1 MNFRSLLLSLVLLV
15 LLGSANLDPYPD
27 NYFRSPLGIPLYL
40 SGGFAEM
47 RSNHF
52 HGGLDIK
59 TQGQTGFRVYSAAD
73 GWISRIVISASG
85 YGNALYISHPNG
97 HMTVYGH
104 LDRFRDDIQEYMKGL
119 QYEKESFEVQYFPN
133 RDQFLVLKGEE
144 IALSGNT
151 GGSGGPHLHFEIRDE
166 TTGAPVNP
174 LLWGLDVKDLTSP
187 RIFRIKV
194 YALGENS
201 TVRLRDKKTGGWR
214 KIETGET
221 VTIDATLKN
230 GRHVFDR
237 VDQIEA
243 AGSIGFSVQ
252 SQDYHDGSTNRLGL
266 YTIRLEDSGSTL
278 FRSAMDQISFDDT
291 RYINAHVDYAERL
304 KSGRWFERSYILPGN
319 KLPIYES
326 TRSGILTVLSGEK
339 HDLKYEV
346 TDAHGNQ
353 ASLAFSVLGIEQ
365 TANIVKA
372 SARGETD
379 FDLPFDQSFSFRAE
393 GFSLN
398 IPKGALYTAD
408 RLIYRSEKGTA
419 NNIHSDIHVVH
430 KREVPIH
437 SWVTIEIVPTPLPEN
452 LKSKAGIV
460 RVGAKGNISWV
471 GGAYDQ
477 GVVRARIRNF
487 DRFAVGIDN
496 QNPTIRPINLVANK
510 DLSRTS
516 QIRVRIGDALSG
528 IKTYSG
534 HVDGDWVLFEYD
546 AKTATITHRFDE
558 KTASGSHVLKL
569 SVTDNKDNTETL
581 TIPFV
586 R

>member
-278 FRSAMDQISFDDT
+278 FRSTMDQISFDDT

>member
-1 MNFRSLLLSLVLLV
+1 
-15 LLGSANLDPYPD
+15 
-27 NYFRSPLGIPLYL
+27 
-40 SGGFAEM
+40 
-47 RSNHF
+47 
-52 HGGLDIK
+52 
-59 TQGQTGFRVYSAAD
+59 
-73 GWISRIVISASG
+73 
-85 YGNALYISHPNG
+85 
-97 HMTVYGH
+97 
-104 LDRFRDDIQEYMKGL
+104 
-119 QYEKESFEVQYFPN
+119 
-133 RDQFLVLKGEE
+133 
-144 IALSGNT
+144 
-151 GGSGGPHLHFEIRDE
+151 
-166 TTGAPVNP
+166 
-174 LLWGLDVKDLTSP
+174 
-187 RIFRIKV
+187 
-194 YALGENS
+194 
-201 TVRLRDKKTGGWR
+201 
-214 KIETGET
+214 
-221 VTIDATLKN
+221 
-230 GRHVFDR
+230 
-237 VDQIEA
+237 
-243 AGSIGFSVQ
+243 
-252 SQDYHDGSTNRLGL
+252 
-266 YTIRLEDSGSTL
+266 
-278 FRSAMDQISFDDT
+278 MDQISFDDT